1 MQFLEWL
8 AAFHCFHHRHLDR
21 EGYCST
27 RARASRFRA
36 RAQFYTLLTRA
47 SRIMASNS
55 SESSSNLAV
64 VESSPLRRRSVHFDS
79 SPTEIVGGAAGKQDV
94 SKAFTR
100 RQAEGAVDGIREEED
115 EPGDGEERPP
125 SSSPPP
131 ASSFDPKLALRR
143 QSAPAAAI
151 ALGAASA
158 PPGAVTGDEVLTKMG
173 KEDLLVR
180 TLKATS
186 NHGAVFLLFVTTFC
200 RPQIHGCSKYSFTAP
215 VCTPRNSNH
224 CPLW

>member
-8 AAFHCFHHRHLDR
+8 ALHCFHHRHLDR
-21 EGYCST
+21 EGYRST

-36 RAQFYTLLTRA
+36 IAQFCTLLTRA

-100 RQAEGAVDGIREEED
+100 RQAEGTVDGIREEED

-125 SSSPPP
+125 SPPSSPPP

-158 PPGAVTGDEVLTKMG
+158 PPGAVTGDEVMTKTG
-173 KEDLLVR
+173 KEGLSVR
-180 TLKATS
+180 TLKATF
-186 NHGAVFLLFVTTFC
+186 NHGAVFPPTFC
-200 RPQIHGCSKYSFTAP
+200 SHQIYGCSTCKSSFTSP
-215 VCTPRNSNH
+215 V
-224 CPLW
+224 

>member
-1 MQFLEWL
+1 
-8 AAFHCFHHRHLDR
+8 
-21 EGYCST
+21 
-27 RARASRFRA
+27 
-36 RAQFYTLLTRA
+36 
-47 SRIMASNS
+47 MASNS

-79 SPTEIVGGAAGKQDV
+79 SPTEIVGAAGKQDV

-100 RQAEGAVDGIREEED
+100 RQAEGTGDGIREEEE

-125 SSSPPP
+125 SPPSSPPP

-173 KEDLLVR
+173 KEGLLVR
-180 TLKATS
+180 TLKATF
-186 NHGAVFLLFVTTFC
+186 NHGAVFLLFVTY
-200 RPQIHGCSKYSFTAP
+200 I
-215 VCTPRNSNH
+215 
-224 CPLW
+224 L